1 MNFEE
6 MIASLTPKRDKVTIN
21 GFDFYARPMTVQ
33 EFGEFYYMGKTDKD
47 RNDLMILNCIE
58 KEDGTPVFEN
68 LEQISKLYTTVR
80 AKLASH
86 VSNVSILME
95 KADETEKQ

>member
-6 MIASLTPKRDKVTIN
+6 MLASLSPKREKITIN

-33 EFGEFYYMGKTDKD
+33 EFGEFYYQDKSESD
-47 RNDLMILNCIE
+47 RNDLMILKCIE

-80 AKLASH
+80 AQLSNF
-86 VSNVSILME
+86 VSKVSILTE
-95 KADETEKQ
+95 KADEMEKK